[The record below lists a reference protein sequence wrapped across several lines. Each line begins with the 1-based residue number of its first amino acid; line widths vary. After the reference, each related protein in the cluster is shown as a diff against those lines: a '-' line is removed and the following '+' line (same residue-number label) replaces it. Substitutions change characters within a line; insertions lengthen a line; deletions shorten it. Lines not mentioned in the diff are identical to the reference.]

1 MGSIGG
7 FVFGPQRVHPG
18 GILLRKSIGFSSS
31 AIWIL
36 GCTAASTST
45 SSPPSPRPEISVSA
59 VNPTVTPVSGS
70 WDFTY
75 AAGILT
81 YEISRNATI
90 TNATDSTGSH
100 EVSSNRTRETFHV
113 QPEDSVIRVVASV
126 DSFVTTTT
134 QGLTGPVQNA
144 QVPVQLSASVAD
156 GNLTIDDTSSTAGC
170 NPVQSV
176 LKADLNNLLLAL
188 PTHVSSG
195 MTWRDS
201 VSVNGC
207 QGGLPGAAAI
217 IRNFRIAGQIDL
229 DGNPVLLVER
239 QDSLT
244 AHGQGAQQQHQVSFD
259 ARGTGRARYLLDFRA
274 GRIVR
279 VTTDQS
285 LAIAITS
292 SGRVSDFTQLSQQEF
307 RLLP

>member
-1 MGSIGG
+1 M
-7 FVFGPQRVHPG
+7 H
-18 GILLRKSIGFSSS
+18 KSIGFCSSI
-31 AIWIL
+31 IWIYGCIIWIY
-36 GCTAASTST
+36 GCTAASTTT
-45 SSPPSPRPEISVSA
+45 SSPISPQPEVPVPE
-59 VNPTVTPVSGS
+59 VNPAVTPVSGS
-70 WDFTY
+70 WDFAYT
-75 AAGILT
+75 AGTLT
-81 YEISRNATI
+81 YQISRNATI
-90 TNATDSTGSH
+90 TNASDSTGSH
-100 EVSSNRTRETFHV
+100 ETSSNLTRETFHV
-113 QPEDSVIRVVASV
+113 QPEDSIIHVVASV
-126 DSFVTTTT
+126 DSFVTTS
-134 QGLTGPVQNA
+134 QGLVGPAQTA
-144 QVPVQLSASVAD
+144 QVPVQVSALVA
-156 GNLTIDDTSSTAGC
+156 GGSLTIDDTSTTAAC

-176 LKADLNNLLLAL
+176 LKADLNNLLITL
-188 PTHVSSG
+188 PAHVTSG

-207 QGGLPGAAAI
+207 QGGLPGMAAV

-274 GRIVR
+274 GRILR

-285 LAIAITS
+285 LAIAIMS
-292 SGRVSDFTQLSQQEF
+292 SGKVSDFTQVSRQDF